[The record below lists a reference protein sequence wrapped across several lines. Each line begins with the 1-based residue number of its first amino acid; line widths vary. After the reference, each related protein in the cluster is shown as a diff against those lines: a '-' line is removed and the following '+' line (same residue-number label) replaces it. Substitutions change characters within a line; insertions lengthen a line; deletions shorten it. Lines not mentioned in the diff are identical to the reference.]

1 MILTEDHTVKNSNMT
16 TDLLVDLLELASMLT
31 TPMSRTTLVQDLDNQ
46 AFLRLAEITPEKF
59 KFQNQN
65 KI

>member
-1 MILTEDHTVKNSNMT
+1 MT